1 MTEKYT
7 AIITN
12 DHYTF
17 HKKYWKI
24 TIEANSLNELNN
36 ICSAINLIKNGGVKN
51 D

>member
-7 AIITN
+7 ATITN
-12 DHYTF
+12 DYYYF

-36 ICSAINLIKNGGVKN
+36 ICSAINLIKNKGGKK
-51 D
+51 